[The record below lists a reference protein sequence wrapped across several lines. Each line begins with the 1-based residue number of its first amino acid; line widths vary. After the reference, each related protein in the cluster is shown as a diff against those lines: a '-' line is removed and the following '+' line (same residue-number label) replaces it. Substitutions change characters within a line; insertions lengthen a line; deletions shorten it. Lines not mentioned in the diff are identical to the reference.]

1 MEMDIK
7 HKVVTVRQ
15 SEWVLW
21 MEKHL
26 TTVLRVCN
34 LFYPTDDYGKKE
46 LYQEILLHLWK
57 GYGQRRE
64 DVPEH
69 IWVYRVAVNT
79 AVSSKRA
86 EMRRPETVP
95 LTASMAERLAD
106 NAEMESNPMLDEL
119 RGLIMQLDE
128 SEQTMIDLY
137 LKGIPQ
143 AEIARI
149 FSMTETNV
157 STKIGRIK
165 KKIINM
171 RNNKK

>member
-64 DVPEH
+64 GFLPPRKETRGGVKQDSAS
-69 IWVYRVAVNT
+69 AVQGC
-79 AVSSKRA
+79 
-86 EMRRPETVP
+86 RRRKPAKPSV
-95 LTASMAERLAD
+95 
-106 NAEMESNPMLDEL
+106 
-119 RGLIMQLDE
+119 
-128 SEQTMIDLY
+128 
-137 LKGIPQ
+137 
-143 AEIARI
+143 
-149 FSMTETNV
+149 
-157 STKIGRIK
+157 
-165 KKIINM
+165 
-171 RNNKK
+171 NKCRK